1 MRVDSAVYKMKDGK
15 YLTFFVL
22 SHKLDPIVSDVNVQS
37 FSQQVKK
44 TTKVSQS
51 GENTTSNITPTAI
64 PSSKLIGDI
73 PNNIL
78 STPVEKSPIQDNQ
91 YIALQNNAF
100 PAHIM
105 DLNDIITKLTSS
117 NDVIFPSK
125 VYGTV
130 YLADHT
136 TFMKTWLAFIGYV
149 MAIVII
155 LLHAVFIG
163 N

>member
-1 MRVDSAVYKMKDGK
+1 
-15 YLTFFVL
+15 
-22 SHKLDPIVSDVNVQS
+22 
-37 FSQQVKK
+37 
-44 TTKVSQS
+44 
-51 GENTTSNITPTAI
+51 
-64 PSSKLIGDI
+64 
-73 PNNIL
+73 
-78 STPVEKSPIQDNQ
+78 
-91 YIALQNNAF
+91 
-100 PAHIM
+100 M
-105 DLNDIITKLTSS
+105 DLNDIITKLTSA
-117 NDVIFPSK
+117 NDVVFPSK